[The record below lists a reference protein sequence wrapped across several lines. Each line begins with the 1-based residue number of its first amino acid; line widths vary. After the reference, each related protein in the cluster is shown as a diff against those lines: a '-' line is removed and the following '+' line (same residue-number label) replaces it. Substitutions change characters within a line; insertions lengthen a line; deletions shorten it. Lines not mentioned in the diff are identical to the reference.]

1 MKDADRIIV
10 LHSTAFS
17 EKSLVIHCLSR
28 QYGRRSFLVGNVS
41 RTAAFFQPLNI
52 LDCEIAA
59 NPKSS
64 LFRASAFQSAHPLAG
79 IRSSYGK
86 NAISMFMAE
95 VLFRALREDA
105 DESGLFEWMESE
117 ILLLDALEGSYANFH
132 IRFLLDFAAAM
143 GFSPSMEAL
152 LPFMEECGAAAGTF
166 LRCSP
171 ADSMLVPLNGTQRSF
186 LCTRLLKYLEFH
198 LESKLNIRSLAILQE
213 LQTNNRI

>member
-1 MKDADRIIV
+1 MKEADKIIV

-28 QYGRRSFLVGNVS
+28 QYGRRGLLVGNIS
-41 RTAAFFQPLNI
+41 RSMAFFQPLNI
-52 LDCEIAA
+52 LDCEISS

-64 LFRASAFQSAHPLAG
+64 LARASGFASAHPLTG

-95 VLFRALREDA
+95 VLFRAVREGI
-105 DESGLFEWMESE
+105 EENGLFEWMERE
-117 ILLLDALEGSYANFH
+117 ILLLDALDGNYANFH

-152 LPFMEECGAAAGTF
+152 MPFLENSSAVAGRF
-166 LRCSP
+166 LSCDT
-171 ADSMLVPLNGTQRSF
+171 ADSMLIPLSGRERSE
-186 LCTRLLKYLEFH
+186 LCAKLLKYLEFH
-198 LESKLNIRSLAILQE
+198 LESALNVRSLAVLQE
-213 LQTNNRI
+213 IQ

>member
-1 MKDADRIIV
+1 MKNADRIIV

-41 RTAAFFQPLNI
+41 RSTAFFQPLNI
-52 LDCEIAA
+52 LDCDIAA
-59 NPKSS
+59 NPRSS
-64 LFRASAFQSAHPLAG
+64 LFRASAFASAHPLAG

-105 DESGLFEWMESE
+105 DETGLFEWMESE

-132 IRFLLDFAAAM
+132 IRFLMDFAAAM

-152 LPFMEECGAAAGTF
+152 LPFLEDSSVTAGRF
-166 LRCSP
+166 LSGTP
-171 ADSMLVPLNGTQRSF
+171 ADSMLVPLSGKERSE

-198 LESKLNIRSLAILQE
+198 LESALNVRSLAILQE
-213 LQTNNRI
+213 IQTNDRI

>member
-1 MKDADRIIV
+1 MKEADRIIV

-28 QYGRRSFLVGNVS
+28 QYGRRSFLVGNIS
-41 RTAAFFQPLNI
+41 RSMAFFQPMNI

-64 LFRASAFQSAHPLAG
+64 LFKASGFVSAHPLAG
-79 IRSSYGK
+79 IRSSFGK

-95 VLFRALREDA
+95 ILFRGLKEGI
-105 DESGLFEWMESE
+105 DEPGLFEWMESE

-152 LPFMEECGAAAGTF
+152 LPFLEESSAVAGRF
-166 LRCSP
+166 LTGTP
-171 ADSMLVPLNGTQRSF
+171 ADSMLIPLTGEQRSL
-186 LCTRLLKYLEFH
+186 LCARLLKYLEFH
-198 LESKLNIRSLAILQE
+198 LESALNIRSLAILQE
-213 LQTNNRI
+213 IQTNVI

>member
-1 MKDADRIIV
+1 MKEADKIIV

-28 QYGRRSFLVGNVS
+28 QYGRRGLLVGNIS
-41 RTAAFFQPLNI
+41 RSMAFFQPLNI
-52 LDCEIAA
+52 LDCEISS

-64 LFRASAFQSAHPLAG
+64 LARASGFANAHPLTG

-95 VLFRALREDA
+95 VLFRAVREGI
-105 DESGLFEWMESE
+105 EENGLFEWMERE
-117 ILLLDALEGSYANFH
+117 ILLLDALDGNYANFH

-152 LPFMEECGAAAGTF
+152 MPFLENSSAVAGRF
-166 LRCSP
+166 LSRDT
-171 ADSMLVPLNGTQRSF
+171 ADSMLIPLSGRERSE
-186 LCTRLLKYLEFH
+186 LCAKLLKYLEFH
-198 LESKLNIRSLAILQE
+198 LENALNVRSLAVLQE
-213 LQTNNRI
+213 IQ